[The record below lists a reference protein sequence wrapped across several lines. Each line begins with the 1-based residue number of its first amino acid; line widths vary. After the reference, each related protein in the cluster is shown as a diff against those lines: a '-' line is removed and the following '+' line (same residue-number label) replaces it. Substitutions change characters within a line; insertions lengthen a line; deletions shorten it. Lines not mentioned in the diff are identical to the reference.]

1 MRMLFFTAWI
11 WFSVHY
17 WAMYYDE
24 MLKQMCFVPETLIVS
39 CSCSCKLHEIDVFV
53 IICTV
58 ILNLSGNF
66 GQVYRPG
73 ILHNISVFEFSF
85 DNNKF

>member
-53 IICTV
+53 IICLAT
-58 ILNLSGNF
+58 LARFTDLEYF
-66 GQVYRPG
+66 TT
-73 ILHNISVFEFSF
+73 SVFEFSF